1 LFRKCNAQVLSGDWY
16 QREWERMYEMGEGKY
31 GGNIMYSV
39 MKIEKCSNYSKN
51 VCRRDKGE

>member
-1 LFRKCNAQVLSGDWY
+1 MQLDDKKTTHFNNGQ
-16 QREWERMYEMGEGKY
+16 WESVEEGKY